1 LASGVVLFE
10 ELDADATPDG
20 VSGALVFACGRP
32 RDPLKGSREPKC
44 ANLALAPLGA
54 GGVLAGAVGG
64 FAGTTG
70 DLLPER
76 DLRFLCVLPFAIL

>member
-1 LASGVVLFE
+1 VASGVLLFE

-20 VSGALVFACGRP
+20 VPGVSVFACRR
-32 RDPLKGSREPKC
+32 RDPLSREVQC
-44 ANLALAPLGA
+44 ANVALGPLGA
-54 GGVLAGAVGG
+54 CGVL
-64 FAGTTG
+64 AGTTG

>member
-1 LASGVVLFE
+1 VLLFE

-20 VSGALVFACGRP
+20 VPGASGCGCGR
-32 RDPLKGSREPKC
+32 RDALNRELKC
-44 ANLALAPLGA
+44 ANVALAPLGA
-54 GGVLAGAVGG
+54 GGVLVGTG
-64 FAGTTG
+64 GVLAGTTG